1 MKNILI
7 TGASSGIGE
16 TVARYLS
23 EQGYR
28 VILVARSRD
37 KLEQMCNEL
46 QNAICFPYDL
56 SDLNH
61 IESIFQF
68 CKENEILL
76 DGVVHSAGTADL
88 GAVRSM
94 NADSAQYVMNVNCMS
109 FTQIGKF
116 MASRKYSANES
127 SIVAISSLATQSM
140 SAGTAAYAMSKTA
153 LNTACCILAKELARR
168 RIRVNAI
175 MPGYVYA
182 PVLRWNFDLE
192 KLPHIQPFGFIQ
204 PEEIAYLAE
213 FLLSDKSKLITGALI
228 PISGG
233 LN

>member
-16 TVARYLS
+16 AVARYLS

-37 KLEQMCNEL
+37 KLELMCNEL
-46 QNAICFPYDL
+46 QNAVCFPYDL
-56 SDLNH
+56 GDLNH

-76 DGVVHSAGTADL
+76 DGVVHSAGTADH
-88 GAVRSM
+88 GPVRSM

-127 SIVAISSLATQSM
+127 SIVAISSLASQMM

-153 LNTACCILAKELARR
+153 LNTACCVLAKELARR

-182 PVLRWNFDLE
+182 PVLVHFDIE
-192 KLPHIQPFGFIQ
+192 KLSDQPFGFVQ
-204 PEEIAYLAE
+204 PEEVAYLAE
-213 FLLSDKSKLITGALI
+213 FLLSDKSKSITGALI

>member
-1 MKNILI
+1 MKNILV

-46 QNAICFPYDL
+46 QNAVCFPYDL
-56 SDLNH
+56 NDLNN

-76 DGVVHSAGTADL
+76 DGMVYCAGY
-88 GAVRSM
+88 GKHMPIRSLQI
-94 NADSAQYVMNVNCMS
+94 DSLQEAMTVNCMA
-109 FTQIGKF
+109 FVQMGKYI
-116 MASRKYSANES
+116 ANRKYTVNGASV
-127 SIVAISSLATQSM
+127 VAISSLATQMM
-140 SAGTAAYAMSKTA
+140 SAGTAAYAMSKAA
-153 LNTACCILAKELARR
+153 LNTACCILAKELTKR

-182 PVLRWNFDLE
+182 PVQVHFDIE
-192 KLPHIQPFGFIQ
+192 KLSDQPLGLVQ
-204 PEEIAYLAE
+204 PEEVAYLAE
-213 FLLSDKSKLITGALI
+213 FLLSDKSKSITGALI